1 MWWSSWSPII
11 PPTQEDLADSAESPN
26 LGLGEHVIQ
35 SSTQGKSCWE
45 YLKELRVGGWLWSSP
60 HPIVSPVT
68 SHQPFHSLCFFLQ
81 LQSYLSTP
89 LTKPEMVLI
98 LYLGSHFY
106 GLNLNLLLTYL
117 HWVSVPQASCPSWI
131 PPDPRA
137 ASHCCVLL
145 RKPLLLCAL
154 MFRWCTA
161 LGTLTLAFSEAWCD
175 PRLGTV
181 DGEDLI

>member
-1 MWWSSWSPII
+1 MECHRWEIRMCWSSWGPII

-35 SSTQGKSCWE
+35 SSTQGKSCRE
-45 YLKELRVGGWLWSSP
+45 YLKEFGVGGWLWSSP

-68 SHQPFHSLCFFLQ
+68 SHQPFHNLCFFLQ
-81 LQSYLSTP
+81 LQSYLSTR

-106 GLNLNLLLTYL
+106 GLNLNLLLTE
-117 HWVSVPQASCPSWI
+117 HWVSVPQASCLSWI

-137 ASHCCVLL
+137 ASHSCVLL

-154 MFRWCTA
+154 FPC
-161 LGTLTLAFSEAWCD
+161 
-175 PRLGTV
+175 PHV
-181 DGEDLI
+181 